1 MSAPRAALAPRD
13 DNNNMRHDPFFSAA
27 PAKAGRVVKGGNA
40 GVITFSR
47 RRAKNIAA
55 KQKTDAD
62 KLASD
67 MATLAVKG
75 KDALSDEEVEEEE
88 EDSTETFD
96 GPYSSDSDCGGPGTA
111 VKKAEERKKAFLSR
125 AERVARDA
133 AKDKDDAAHKVKLAE
148 QRVFFERVDQISLAS
163 ESASPSVASVH
174 RRRVFE
180 NGDKTQELMASAA
193 AIDAVVAAERV
204 DADEPA
210 DPHRPA
216 PTTPGTKRMLTS
228 EWLNAMPATFS
239 PAMSDAGMSYA
250 ASPAAGVPAS
260 VPEEPEVEAAAEE
273 EATVFN
279 LDEADEDAAT
289 VEVATTRA
297 PSIAPS
303 DEEDEEDEDEEPG
316 PVPAAR
322 APSVARST
330 RRSSAA
336 TTLATLREEDAPAE
350 DDEVEVE
357 VEVEVEAVPTQDTVG
372 DLPPRRSS
380 ASVHPMVRRKSSL
393 AMARRVSSALVPLGR
408 RSGSGS
414 MDRRNRPSL
423 AAARASVG
431 RQSSVPDIM
440 HATLEEE
447 EEEEEEDVEVV
458 IEEEFL
464 ETEEEIDSEDDEV
477 EVTAPEKEA
486 EAEDSDDEVEVV
498 EPEPAPEPEAIVL
511 LDSDDEETVAAPT
524 PKTAVKAH
532 VRVKTEHDV
541 EAITQAIAAVAIKTE
556 PVSKSQFPEFVKAEP
571 LEGEVKV
578 EIKQEEDEVSPLA
591 ALLRECGQSER
602 DVLPME
608 EVISRFTSS
617 GALKIGEGTYGEAFK
632 CGGNVLKIVPMGG
645 DVLINGEPQMG
656 PGQIRAEAAIAKRLT
671 RLRPD
676 YQAAEA
682 AEFKAMTGVKCEL
695 PPHSTE
701 GFINTAAVTV
711 CRGPYAPPLLNA
723 WKKYD
728 KERESE
734 NENPEGFPADQL
746 YIVFACADGGADL
759 EHIQLNNAAEATAML
774 LQVTVALA
782 VAEEAMKFEHR
793 DLHWGNVLLQ
803 RCGVD
808 ETRRARLNGVELT
821 YPTNGL
827 AVNIIDFTLS
837 RLDMGD
843 GKEDVAFCDLEAD
856 PELFEGPAGH
866 CQSDTYRRMRK
877 ATKGTWERHCP
888 KTNALWLHYLA
899 DCLLSDKEFPM
910 TAGQK
915 ADLKGFKKRAMGYKS
930 ANEALWDNM
939 FVGVWRSSRV

>member
-1 MSAPRAALAPRD
+1 
-13 DNNNMRHDPFFSAA
+13 
-27 PAKAGRVVKGGNA
+27 
-40 GVITFSR
+40 
-47 RRAKNIAA
+47 
-55 KQKTDAD
+55 
-62 KLASD
+62 
-67 MATLAVKG
+67 
-75 KDALSDEEVEEEE
+75 
-88 EDSTETFD
+88 
-96 GPYSSDSDCGGPGTA
+96 
-111 VKKAEERKKAFLSR
+111 
-125 AERVARDA
+125 
-133 AKDKDDAAHKVKLAE
+133 
-148 QRVFFERVDQISLAS
+148 
-163 ESASPSVASVH
+163 
-174 RRRVFE
+174 
-180 NGDKTQELMASAA
+180 
-193 AIDAVVAAERV
+193 
-204 DADEPA
+204 
-210 DPHRPA
+210 
-216 PTTPGTKRMLTS
+216 
-228 EWLNAMPATFS
+228 
-239 PAMSDAGMSYA
+239 
-250 ASPAAGVPAS
+250 
-260 VPEEPEVEAAAEE
+260 
-273 EATVFN
+273 
-279 LDEADEDAAT
+279 
-289 VEVATTRA
+289 
-297 PSIAPS
+297 
-303 DEEDEEDEDEEPG
+303 
-316 PVPAAR
+316 
-322 APSVARST
+322 
-330 RRSSAA
+330 
-336 TTLATLREEDAPAE
+336 
-350 DDEVEVE
+350 
-357 VEVEVEAVPTQDTVG
+357 
-372 DLPPRRSS
+372 
-380 ASVHPMVRRKSSL
+380 
-393 AMARRVSSALVPLGR
+393 
-408 RSGSGS
+408 

-440 HATLEEE
+440 HATLEE

-939 FVGVWRSSRV
+939 FVGVWSSSRA